1 MLAHLTTSTLCSE
14 PPTAFD
20 RVPMWI
26 WTQASMAHDNL
37 AAWLRVT
44 AVRDGCTAAR
54 TSWLELATIQAHL
67 RSLDISFFS
76 QFEEDDP

>member
-1 MLAHLTTSTLCSE
+1 
-14 PPTAFD
+14 
-20 RVPMWI
+20 
-26 WTQASMAHDNL
+26 MAHDNL

-54 TSWLELATIQAHL
+54 TSWLKLATIQAHL